1 MPWLRFREI
10 GLKHLDLSVTMG
22 KQQTATLSRIEQELK
37 ATFSEFNH
45 AELGALRLGLTMA
58 YIKTYGGDQRS
69 AKRKYQVEEETKDG
83 KSPANENTE
92 STDDTDSTDDEYK
105 SSVGFGSGT
114 DFNFIAAAPIIK
126 DFLESF
132 EPSLLYLHPTFIQA
146 GITSQEHLDSIAL
159 WPRFNLVEFLGG
171 LEDPVAGKGQH

>member
-1 MPWLRFREI
+1 
-10 GLKHLDLSVTMG
+10 
-22 KQQTATLSRIEQELK
+22 
-37 ATFSEFNH
+37 
-45 AELGALRLGLTMA
+45 MA

-83 KSPANENTE
+83 KSPANENT
-92 STDDTDSTDDEYK
+92 DSMDDEYK
-105 SSVGFGSGT
+105 SSVGFGSDT
-114 DFNFIAAAPIIK
+114 AISANFNFTVAAPIIK

-146 GITSQEHLDSIAL
+146 GITSQKHLDSIAL
-159 WPRFNLVEFLGG
+159 WPRFNLVEFLGR